1 MQVNQLNW
9 RAKFFLPHLFI
20 LSSSQNNFYQKRLRE
35 VGFSRKGKKNR
46 TRSNPVFGF
55 EQDDGVASDDDHPDD
70 GSLSALGEL
79 DRLVQHQV
87 HERVEASE
95 DALNGPA
102 AVDLQMDLEKSISDG
117 FQGWANM

>member
-1 MQVNQLNW
+1 MSPNLVTLVGQV
-9 RAKFFLPHLFI
+9 FLQHLFI
-20 LSSSQNNFYQKRLRE
+20 RSSSQNTLYQKRLRE

-55 EQDDGVASDDDHPDD
+55 EQDDGVASDDDHPND

-102 AVDLQMDLEKSISDG
+102 TVDLQMDLEKSISDG